1 MEPYIESFEHDVT
14 VFIDLQLVFLLPQ
27 AVFTDFQVY
36 EDLQLYH
43 A

>member
-1 MEPYIESFEHDVT
+1 MEPYIESFVHDVT
-14 VFIDLQLVFLLPQ
+14 VFIDLQLVFLPPQ

-36 EDLQLYH
+36 EGLQMYQ